1 MKKFKSSYSKGMLLS
16 TCLLL
21 VILAFAVYVA
31 MDQLVNLP
39 MGSLNFMGIAIVLCF
54 VLGTILYAFAS
65 QIMYVCLTDK
75 EVIIKKR
82 IGQIVIPRND
92 IVEVSHKRT
101 LGADLR
107 VWGISGLFGHLGYF
121 WNKDTGRYLAYVK
134 DGNSLLEIKT
144 KGKCYVVSC
153 DDYNQVLNALG

>member
-16 TCLLL
+16 TYLLL
-21 VILAFAVYVA
+21 AVLIFAVYIA
-31 MDQLVNLP
+31 ISQLFHFPV
-39 MGSLNFMGIAIVLCF
+39 GSLNFIGIGAALCF

-65 QIMYVCLTDK
+65 QITYVCLTDE

-82 IGQIVIPRND
+82 MGQVVIPRQD
-92 IVEVSHKRT
+92 IVQIRHKKT
-101 LGADLR
+101 LGSDLR

-121 WNKDTGRYLAYVK
+121 WNKDTGRYMAYVK
-134 DGNSLLEIKT
+134 DGDSLLEIKT

-153 DDYNQVLNALG
+153 DDYNQVLQALS